1 MNPNEEI
8 TREQVF
14 LALSELPSAAQE
26 LAHRKSIVI
35 RTPACKRVELIAHRV
50 RVISREQPVW
60 AWQCQWGE
68 EVLIWPVP
76 QP

>member
-8 TREQVF
+8 TREQVL
-14 LALSELPSAAQE
+14 LALSELPPASQE

-35 RTPACKRVELIAHRV
+35 RTLAGKRVELVAHRV
-50 RVISREQPVW
+50 RVISREQPIW
-60 AWQCQWGE
+60 AWQCQLGE
-68 EVLIWPVP
+68 EALVWPVP